1 MTDHAIGIDISK
13 SHLDAFRLEDGAAK
27 QFGNTSR
34 GFRALIR
41 WLGKAPVARIVFEP
55 TGPYHRAFEAAL
67 SGKFP
72 LVKVNP
78 LQARRFAEACG
89 EQTKTDA
96 VDARILARMGAALA
110 LEPDAPVSPELQ
122 VLKELQVAR
131 RAQVTERTRLRNRG
145 HVQIHA
151 LVKRQLA
158 KRLALA
164 RRQIAELDA
173 EIARLIAEDGA
184 MARAREILCSIP
196 GIGPVAAALILAFL
210 PEIGKLDS
218 KQAASLA
225 GLAPFSRE
233 SGQWK
238 GRSFISGGR
247 KPLRDAL
254 YMPALVAMRFNPD
267 LKVKYTQLRE
277 AGKPAKVAIV
287 ALMRKLLLTAN
298 ALVRADRL
306 WTPKPTC
313 A

>member
-1 MTDHAIGIDISK
+1 MTNHAIGIDISK
-13 SHLDAFRLEDGAAK
+13 SRPDAFRLGEGAAK
-27 QFGNTSR
+27 PFGHTSR

-41 WLGKAPVARIVFEP
+41 WLGKARVACIVFEP
-55 TGPYHRAFEAAL
+55 TGPHHRAFEAAL

-89 EQTKTDA
+89 AQAKTDA
-96 VDARILARMGAALA
+96 ADARILARMGAALA
-110 LEPDAPVSPELQ
+110 LEPDVPVSPDLQ
-122 VLKELQVAR
+122 VLEKLQVAR
-131 RAQVTERTRLRNRG
+131 RALATGRTRLRNRG

-151 LVKRQLA
+151 LVKRQ
-158 KRLALA
+158 
-164 RRQIAELDA
+164 IAELDA
-173 EIARLIAEDGA
+173 GLARLAAEDGA

-196 GIGPVAAALILAFL
+196 GIGPVATALIPAFL
-210 PEIGKLDS
+210 PEIGRFDS

-233 SGQWK
+233 SGQWT

-254 YMPALVAMRFNPD
+254 CRPALLAMRFNPD
-267 LKVKYTQLRE
+267 LKVKHAQLRE
-277 AGKPAKVAIV
+277 AGTPAKVAIV
-287 ALMRKLLLTAN
+287 ALMRKLMLTAN
-298 ALVRADRL
+298 ALVKADRL
-306 WTPKPTC
+306 WTPKATC